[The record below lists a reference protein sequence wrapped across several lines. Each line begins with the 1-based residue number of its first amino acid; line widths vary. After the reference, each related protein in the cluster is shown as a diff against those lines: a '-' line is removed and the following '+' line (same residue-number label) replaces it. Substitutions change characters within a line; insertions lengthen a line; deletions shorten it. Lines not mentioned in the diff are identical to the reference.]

1 MPFGLKNAP
10 SVFQRAINR
19 ALGDLTHSYAIVYMD
34 DVMII
39 ARTKEA
45 FERLRIVLQTLTH
58 AGFSFNITKCSFLKF
73 CIEYLGFE
81 VKAGEIRPIPRK
93 IRALLSLPPPQSVTQ
108 LRQFIGQVSYFRQ
121 FVPNFSELMKPLYG
135 LTSKSKSF
143 LWELEHEQIRQKV
156 ISILTNEP
164 VLTIFDPQFS
174 IELHTDASSVGYG
187 AILLH
192 RIEQKPRVIEYFSK
206 MTFSGESRYHSYEL
220 ETLAV
225 YKSIK
230 HFRHYL
236 HGRHFVV
243 LTDCNSL
250 KASRTKVE
258 LTPRVHRL
266 WSSLQS
272 FEFDIQY
279 RPGERMAHVD
289 FLSRNPGRKTYQSDR
304 NIRQL
309 VIC

>member
-58 AGFSFNITKCSFLKF
+58 AGFSFNITKCSFLKS

-174 IELHTDASSVGYG
+174 
-187 AILLH
+187 
-192 RIEQKPRVIEYFSK
+192 
-206 MTFSGESRYHSYEL
+206 
-220 ETLAV
+220 V

-266 WSSLQS
+266 WSYLQS